1 MSQAFTRPLIR
12 QFHHIL
18 IIDDS
23 ARLRYTLAELIVA
36 NCLAAGKIYRV
47 FHSDKNGKFT
57 QSNEVPPPGL
67 LLLGDNGPSESKS
80 LDEFA
85 IYTAPSPKHALFV
98 INSPLFSRLTIISD
112 VMMPADT
119 EVGLIGMLEAL
130 ARRKLPVN
138 LVFASTD
145 AQNNFVVAKLVE
157 ARKAYFVVKQGSAWE
172 DLSRALVQR
181 TDNFRFK
188 TITTLDFEG
197 MQKLPGLVDR
207 KTPEPEPEPNIA
219 EGIIPDFGSYLP
231 KPPTPQTKIKPVQP
245 LFPPVNAEPAPVQ
258 SPIFQ
263 AEPGRPQAQFNTP
276 KPEPAP
282 IQAQFSKPEPAL
294 EQVPLPKI
302 KLTQAQTQFFADEE
316 PDQTPAQFLQTEA
329 APPVTSR
336 QRADMA
342 PPMPTWEDLI
352 APNSKN
358 TAEPVY
364 TEEELTSPKT
374 ERAALA
380 WEDLIS
386 PRTKQLD
393 VEPATYSLSVQPA
406 VSQNG
411 FKKPPLS
418 GLSARLAAR
427 PSRPVAP
434 PKRAFPL
441 FRPFVSLL
449 NALKRFLY
457 AKT

>member
-1 MSQAFTRPLIR
+1 MSQAFTRPLTR

-47 FHSDKNGKFT
+47 FHSDKDGKFT
-57 QSNEVPPPGL
+57 QSNEVPPPGM
-67 LLLGDNGPSESKS
+67 LLLGDNSPSESQS

-130 ARRKLPVN
+130 ARRSLPVN

-145 AQNNFVVAKLVE
+145 AQNNFLVAKLVE

-181 TDNFRFK
+181 TDNFRFQ
-188 TITTLDFEG
+188 TITTLDYEG

-219 EGIIPDFGSYLP
+219 EEIIPGFGSFLP
-231 KPPTPQTKIKPVQP
+231 KQPAPQPKINPVRP
-245 LFPPVNAEPAPVQ
+245 LFPLINAEPAPVQ

-263 AEPGRPQAQFNTP
+263 AAPGRLQAQFHTP

-282 IQAQFSKPEPAL
+282 VQAQLSKPEPAL
-294 EQVPLPKI
+294 EQVPLPKAE
-302 KLTQAQTQFFADEE
+302 LTQAQTQFFADKE
-316 PDQTPAQFLQTEA
+316 PDLTPAQFSQPEA
-329 APPVTSR
+329 VQPISS
-336 QRADMA
+336 QRRVDMA
-342 PPMPTWEDLI
+342 PPMPTWEELI
-352 APNSKN
+352 APKTEN

-364 TEEELTSPKT
+364 TEEELTRPKP
-374 ERAALA
+374 EGAVLA
-380 WEDLIS
+380 WEDLII
-386 PRTKQLD
+386 PRTKQPD
-393 VEPATYSLSVQPA
+393 VVPAPYSLSVQPA
-406 VSQNG
+406 ASQNG
-411 FKKPPLS
+411 SRKPPLS

-427 PSRPVAP
+427 PSQPVAP

-441 FRPFVSLL
+441 YRPFVSLL
-449 NALKRFLY
+449 NTLKKFLY